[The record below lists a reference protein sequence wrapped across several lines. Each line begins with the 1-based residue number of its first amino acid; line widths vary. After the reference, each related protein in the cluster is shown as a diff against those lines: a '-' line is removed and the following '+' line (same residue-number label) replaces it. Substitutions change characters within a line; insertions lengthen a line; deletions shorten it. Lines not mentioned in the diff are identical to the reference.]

1 MAEKSLWS
9 YLKGGMKPYWD
20 NAMRV
25 ECMLN
30 KGVADVSYMYGGNGW
45 IELKEVK
52 MLPVRE
58 STGVKLGRWHDL
70 AQRHFLIKRHGWLF
84 IRVNYPERCYLLFRH
99 TNLPPDEKPLWT
111 YTDLLQNAHRV
122 WPNRIDWQ
130 EFAICIMEPR

>member
-9 YLKGGMKPYWD
+9 YLKGGMRPYWEHG
-20 NAMRV
+20 MRV

-52 MLPVRE
+52 KLPTRE
-58 STGVKLGRWHDL
+58 TTGVKLGRWHDL
-70 AQRHFLIKRHGWLF
+70 AQRHFLIKRHGFLF
-84 IRVNYPERCYLLFRH
+84 IRVNYPSRYYLLFRH

-111 YTDLLQNAHRV
+111 WDNLYRNAHRV
-122 WPNRIDWQ
+122 WINRVDWQ
-130 EFAICIMEPR
+130 DFADCIEEPR